1 MAITGLV
8 LLTALFFHDN
18 AEFFAKA
25 EEQRAKGAEW
35 EWVGPQTRNPMTPAI
50 PLINEGYLI
59 SIDAT
64 TNQVNID
71 LSKEELAKRKE
82 SWLCPVQEE
91 EGGVLDKYRSLVTS
105 ASEGAVTTK
114 K

>member
-50 PLINEGYLI
+50 PLINEETG
-59 SIDAT
+59 
-64 TNQVNID
+64 
-71 LSKEELAKRKE
+71 KETILYKLKM
-82 SWLCPVQEE
+82 P
-91 EGGVLDKYRSLVTS
+91 
-105 ASEGAVTTK
+105 K